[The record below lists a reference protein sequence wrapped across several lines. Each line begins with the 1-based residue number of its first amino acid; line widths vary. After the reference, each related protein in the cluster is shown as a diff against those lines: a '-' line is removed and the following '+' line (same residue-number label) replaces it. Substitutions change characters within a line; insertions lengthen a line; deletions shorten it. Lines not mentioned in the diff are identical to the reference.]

1 MELPPLELTD
11 NPKDIKNKEKIFE
24 INSNKNHKFNIV
36 LKNKDPFLLIEASY
50 DNSIQIEKYEE
61 KHSLEYIKKNKFFSY
76 FETIDEIL
84 DELFPLIDNKKV
96 SLIEEAN
103 NITLIIQLPTN
114 KIKDIRFDI
123 KQIEKNDKDKIN
135 ELYNIIMNIKN
146 ENKILKEEN
155 KDLKKRIENNENE
168 IKKLI
173 KRIERIEI
181 NENKVNEI
189 EKENKKILDKKEKKI
204 KIKNIDSKIL
214 TNYENIEL
222 INKRL
227 KYNEILAKKDI
238 NYKLLY
244 RATRDGDDASIFH
257 QKCDNKCQVLAVFKT
272 TKGLIF
278 GGYTEVGYNGGGG
291 DVIDNKAFFFSCDL
305 KKIYN
310 VKNGKTAIF
319 DYQSHGPTFGASTTI
334 ICVCDKMFDCNCSTC
349 PISSSCFDG
358 INSDYEI
365 SNGEQYFKLQEIE
378 VFQILY
384 Q

>member
-11 NPKDIKNKEKIFE
+11 NPKNIKNKEKIFE

-173 KRIERIEI
+173 KRMEI

-189 EKENKKILDKKEKKI
+189 EKENKKILDKKEKEI

-278 GGYTEVGYNGGGG
+278 GGYTEVGYKGKNDGC
-291 DVIDNKAFFFSCDL
+291 VIDNKAFFFSCDL

-310 VKNGKTAIF
+310 VKNGKTAIYDF
-319 DYQSHGPTFGASTTI
+319 QNYGPTFGDCKNIYVSG
-334 ICVCDKMFDCNCSTC
+334 KMLDCNCSTC
-349 PISSSCFDG
+349 SISSSCFDG

-365 SNGEQYFKLQEIE
+365 SNGEYNFKLQEIE